1 MANVPGTLR
10 SLIIQE
16 SYLEGKSKKTILQ
29 TSLKV
34 FLEVTEVVRVLF
46 TCDSI
51 GRANLS
57 RHSSVAVKLFW
68 LLLTQDLELLA

>member
-1 MANVPGTLR
+1 MANVPATLI
-10 SLIIQE
+10 SLTTQE
-16 SYLEGKSKKTILQ
+16 SYLQGKSKKPILQ

-46 TCDSI
+46 TCDST

-57 RHSSVAVKLFW
+57 RHRSAAVKLYW